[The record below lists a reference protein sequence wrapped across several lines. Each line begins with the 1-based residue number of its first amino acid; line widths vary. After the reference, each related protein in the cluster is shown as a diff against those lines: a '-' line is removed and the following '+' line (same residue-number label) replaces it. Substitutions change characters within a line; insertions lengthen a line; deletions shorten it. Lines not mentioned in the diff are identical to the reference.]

1 MGNRQIVRLSWT
13 MLALQAVHILDHVRQ
28 GRGLN
33 NELYGIG
40 TFATVSALA
49 LVVLVVRRHPL
60 APVAAVTVGFGNLVG
75 LPVVHIV
82 PHWSAFSDPYPA
94 AHVDAGSWIQLTVM
108 MVVGLMLGLAGLA
121 EMRRPASVAAG

>member
-1 MGNRQIVRLSWT
+1 MSDKRIVRLSWT
-13 MLALQAVHILDHVRQ
+13 MFALQVVHILDHARQ

-75 LPVVHIV
+75 LPLVHIV

-94 AHVDAGSWIQLTVM
+94 AHVDAGSWLQVSVM
-108 MVVGLMLGLAGLA
+108 MVVALMLGLAGLA
-121 EMRRPASVAAG
+121 AIRRPAASAG